1 MKSHK
6 GCLRYDPNPRDP
18 CFVRQRQQHMKSRE
32 GCLQYDTGHEYKS
45 YTFM

>member
-18 CFVRQRQQHMKSRE
+18 CFVRQRQHMKSRE